1 MENVC
6 MANFYNQAT
15 LAYNGTTVNSNI
27 TTGEIMERVTVTKT
41 ALLDR
46 YYENSE
52 VTYVVTIK
60 NSGSTTLTNLILTDN
75 LGEYDYN
82 TQSLV
87 PLEYIQGA
95 ILYYVNGVL
104 QNTPTVTVGPPLT
117 ITGISIPAGGTVIIV
132 YKVRT
137 NQFAPLDPESS
148 IENTVSVIGDGIVT
162 PVTATETVYPESE
175 PILSI
180 TKALTPIVV
189 EENSRITYT
198 FTIENKGNVDVTA
211 GDSVVLT
218 DKFNPILSDITVT
231 FNGTAWTE
239 GVNYIY
245 DATTGEFSTVAGQI
259 TVPSATVTRNETTGA
274 VNITPGVSTITVTGT
289 I

>member
-87 PLEYIQGA
+87 PLEYIKDA

-104 QNTPTVTVGPPLT
+104 QDTPTITEGPPLS
-117 ITGISIPAGGTVIIV
+117 ITGINIPSGATAIIV
-132 YKVRT
+132 YKVKA
-137 NQFAPLDPESS
+137 NEYAPLNVEDS
-148 IENTVSVIGDGIVT
+148 IDNTVTVTGDGINT
-162 PVTATETVYPESE
+162 PITANETVFPESE
-175 PILSI
+175 PMLSI

-189 EENSRITYT
+189 ENNGRVTYT
-198 FTIENKGNVDVTA
+198 FTIENRGNVAIVAADNVI
-211 GDSVVLT
+211 LT
-218 DKFNPILSDITVT
+218 DKFDPILSDIEVT
-231 FNGTAWTE
+231 YNGTPWTE
-239 GVNYIY
+239 GNEYEY
-245 DATTGEFSTVAGQI
+245 NTTTGEFETKAGAI
-259 TVPSATVTRNETTGA
+259 TVPSATTTRDDTTGA
-274 VNITPGVSTITVTGT
+274 VSITPGVSTITVTGT

>member
-15 LAYNGTTVNSNI
+15 LAYNGKTVNSNI

-60 NSGSTTLTNLILTDN
+60 NSGSTSISNLILTDN

-82 TQSLV
+82 ELSLV

-137 NQFAPLDPESS
+137 NQFAPLDLESS
-148 IENTVSVIGDGIVT
+148 IENTVSVIGDGIIT
-162 PVTATETVYPESE
+162 PITANETVFPESE
-175 PILSI
+175 PMLSI

-189 EENSRITYT
+189 ENNGRVTYT
-198 FTIENKGNVDVTA
+198 FTIENRGNVAIVAADNVI
-211 GDSVVLT
+211 LT
-218 DKFNPILSDITVT
+218 DKFDPILSDIEVT
-231 FNGTAWTE
+231 YNGTPWTE
-239 GVNYIY
+239 GNEYEY
-245 DATTGEFSTVAGQI
+245 NTTTGEFETKAGAI
-259 TVPSATVTRNETTGA
+259 TGDF
-274 VNITPGVSTITVTGT
+274 VNNLI
-289 I
+289 

>member
-1 MENVC
+1 

-27 TTGEIMERVTVTKT
+27 TTGEIVERIIVTKT
-41 ALLDR
+41 AVLDR
-46 YYENSE
+46 YYADSE
-52 VTYVVTIK
+52 ITYVMTIR
-60 NSGSTTLTNLILTDN
+60 NSGSTSISNLILTDN

-82 TQSLV
+82 ELSLV

-137 NQFAPLDPESS
+137 NQFAPLDQESS
-148 IENTVSVIGDGIVT
+148 IENTVSVIGDGINT
-162 PVTATETVYPESE
+162 PITANETVYPQSE

-189 EENSRITYT
+189 EENSRITYS

-274 VNITPGVSTITVTGT
+274 VSITPGVSTITVTGT

>member
-1 MENVC
+1 

-15 LAYNGTTVNSNI
+15 LAYNGKTVNSNI
-27 TTGEIMERVTVTKT
+27 TIGEIVEKITVTKT
-41 ALLDR
+41 AVLDR
-46 YYENSE
+46 YYADSE
-52 VTYVVTIK
+52 ITYVITIK
-60 NSGSTTLTNLILTDN
+60 NSGSTSISNLILTDN

-82 TQSLV
+82 ELSLV

-137 NQFAPLDPESS
+137 NQFAPLDQESS
-148 IENTVSVIGDGIVT
+148 IENTVSVIGDGINT
-162 PVTATETVYPESE
+162 PITENETVYPQSE

-189 EENSRITYT
+189 EENSRITYS

-274 VNITPGVSTITVTGT
+274 VSITPGVSTITVTGT

>member
-60 NSGSTTLTNLILTDN
+60 NSGSTSISNLILTDN

-82 TQSLV
+82 ELSLV

-162 PVTATETVYPESE
+162 PVTATETVYPQSE

-198 FTIENKGNVDVTA
+198 FTIENKGIVDVTA

-231 FNGTAWTE
+231 FNGTTWTE

-259 TVPSATVTRNETTGA
+259 TVPSATTTRDDTTGA
-274 VNITPGVSTITVTGT
+274 VSITPGVSTITVTGT

>member
-1 MENVC
+1 
-6 MANFYNQAT
+6 MA
-15 LAYNGTTVNSNI
+15 LI
-27 TTGEIMERVTVTKT
+27 H
-41 ALLDR
+41 LLLP
-46 YYENSE
+46 N
-52 VTYVVTIK
+52 
-60 NSGSTTLTNLILTDN
+60 
-75 LGEYDYN
+75 
-82 TQSLV
+82 
-87 PLEYIQGA
+87 
-95 ILYYVNGVL
+95 
-104 QNTPTVTVGPPLT
+104 
-117 ITGISIPAGGTVIIV
+117 
-132 YKVRT
+132 
-137 NQFAPLDPESS
+137 
-148 IENTVSVIGDGIVT
+148 
-162 PVTATETVYPESE
+162 ETVYPQSE

-259 TVPSATVTRNETTGA
+259 TVPSATTTRDDTTGA
-274 VNITPGVSTITVTGT
+274 VSITPGVSTITVTGT

>member
-1 MENVC
+1 

-27 TTGEIMERVTVTKT
+27 TTGEIVERITVTKT
-41 ALLDR
+41 AVLDR
-46 YYENSE
+46 YYADSE
-52 VTYVVTIK
+52 ITYVMTIR
-60 NSGSTTLTNLILTDN
+60 NSGSTSISNLILTDN

-82 TQSLV
+82 ELSLV

-137 NQFAPLDPESS
+137 NQFAPLDQESS
-148 IENTVSVIGDGIVT
+148 IENTVSVIGDGINT
-162 PVTATETVYPESE
+162 PITANETVYPQSE

-180 TKALTPIVV
+180 TKALIPIVV
-189 EENSRITYT
+189 EENSRITYS

-274 VNITPGVSTITVTGT
+274 VSITPGVSTITVTGT

>member
-27 TTGEIMERVTVTKT
+27 TTGEIVERIIVTKT
-41 ALLDR
+41 AVLDR
-46 YYENSE
+46 YYADSE
-52 VTYVVTIK
+52 ITYVMTIR
-60 NSGSTTLTNLILTDN
+60 NSGSTSISNLILTDN

-82 TQSLV
+82 ELSLV

-137 NQFAPLDPESS
+137 NQFAPLDQESS
-148 IENTVSVIGDGIVT
+148 IENTVSVIGDGINT
-162 PVTATETVYPESE
+162 PITANETVYPQSE

-189 EENSRITYT
+189 EENSRITYS

-274 VNITPGVSTITVTGT
+274 VSITPGVSTITVTGT

>member
-1 MENVC
+1 

-15 LAYNGTTVNSNI
+15 LAYNGKTVNSNI
-27 TTGEIMERVTVTKT
+27 TIGEIVEKITVTKT
-41 ALLDR
+41 AVLDR
-46 YYENSE
+46 YYADSE
-52 VTYVVTIK
+52 ITYVITIK
-60 NSGSTTLTNLILTDN
+60 NSGSTSISNLILTDN

-82 TQSLV
+82 ELSLV

-137 NQFAPLDPESS
+137 NQFAPLDQESS
-148 IENTVSVIGDGIVT
+148 IENTVSVIGDGINT
-162 PVTATETVYPESE
+162 PITANETVYPQSE

-189 EENSRITYT
+189 EENSRITYS

-274 VNITPGVSTITVTGT
+274 VSITPGVSTITVTGT

>member
-1 MENVC
+1 

-87 PLEYIQGA
+87 PLEYIKDA

-104 QNTPTVTVGPPLT
+104 QDTPTITEGPPLS
-117 ITGISIPAGGTVIIV
+117 ITGINIPSGATAIIV
-132 YKVRT
+132 YKVKA
-137 NQFAPLDPESS
+137 NEYAPLNVEDS
-148 IENTVSVIGDGIVT
+148 IDNTVTVTGDGINT
-162 PVTATETVYPESE
+162 PITANETVFPESE
-175 PILSI
+175 PMLSI

-189 EENSRITYT
+189 ENNGRVTYT
-198 FTIENKGNVDVTA
+198 FTIENRGNVAIVAADNVI
-211 GDSVVLT
+211 LT
-218 DKFNPILSDITVT
+218 DKFDPILSDIEVT
-231 FNGTAWTE
+231 YNGTPWTE
-239 GVNYIY
+239 GNEYEY
-245 DATTGEFSTVAGQI
+245 NTTTGEFETKAGAI
-259 TVPSATVTRNETTGA
+259 TVPSATTTRDDTTGA
-274 VNITPGVSTITVTGT
+274 VSITPGVSTITVTGT

>member
-15 LAYNGTTVNSNI
+15 LAYNGKTVNSNI

-60 NSGSTTLTNLILTDN
+60 NSGSTSISNLILTDN

-82 TQSLV
+82 ELSLV

-117 ITGISIPAGGTVIIV
+117 ITGMGLC
-132 YKVRT
+132 
-137 NQFAPLDPESS
+137 Q
-148 IENTVSVIGDGIVT
+148 
-162 PVTATETVYPESE
+162 
-175 PILSI
+175 
-180 TKALTPIVV
+180 
-189 EENSRITYT
+189 
-198 FTIENKGNVDVTA
+198 
-211 GDSVVLT
+211 
-218 DKFNPILSDITVT
+218 
-231 FNGTAWTE
+231 
-239 GVNYIY
+239 
-245 DATTGEFSTVAGQI
+245 
-259 TVPSATVTRNETTGA
+259 
-274 VNITPGVSTITVTGT
+274 
-289 I
+289 

>member
-1 MENVC
+1 

-27 TTGEIMERVTVTKT
+27 TTGEIVERITVTKT
-41 ALLDR
+41 AVLDR
-46 YYENSE
+46 YYADSE
-52 VTYVVTIK
+52 ITYVMTIR
-60 NSGSTTLTNLILTDN
+60 NSGSTSISNLILTDN

-82 TQSLV
+82 ELSLV

-137 NQFAPLDPESS
+137 NQFAPLDQESS
-148 IENTVSVIGDGIVT
+148 IENTVSVIGDGINT
-162 PVTATETVYPESE
+162 PITANETVYPQSE

-189 EENSRITYT
+189 EENSRITYS

-274 VNITPGVSTITVTGT
+274 VSITPGVSTITVTGT

>member
-148 IENTVSVIGDGIVT
+148 IENTVSVIGDGINT
-162 PVTATETVYPESE
+162 PITANETVYPESG

-189 EENSRITYT
+189 EENSRITYA

>member
-1 MENVC
+1 

-27 TTGEIMERVTVTKT
+27 TTGEIVERITVTKT
-41 ALLDR
+41 AVLDR
-46 YYENSE
+46 YYADSE
-52 VTYVVTIK
+52 ITYVMTIR
-60 NSGSTTLTNLILTDN
+60 NSGSTSISNLILTNN

-82 TQSLV
+82 ELSLV

-137 NQFAPLDPESS
+137 NQFAPLDQESS
-148 IENTVSVIGDGIVT
+148 IENTVSVIGDGINT
-162 PVTATETVYPESE
+162 PITANETVYPQSE

-189 EENSRITYT
+189 EENSRITYS

-274 VNITPGVSTITVTGT
+274 VSITPGVSTITVTGT

>member
-87 PLEYIQGA
+87 PLEYIKDA

-104 QNTPTVTVGPPLT
+104 QDTPTITEGPPLS
-117 ITGISIPAGGTVIIV
+117 ITGINIPSGATAIIV
-132 YKVRT
+132 YKVKA
-137 NQFAPLDPESS
+137 NEYAPLNVEDS
-148 IENTVSVIGDGIVT
+148 IDNTVTVTGDGIVT
-162 PVTATETVYPESE
+162 PVTATETVYPQSE

-198 FTIENKGNVDVTA
+198 FTIENKGNVAIVAADNVI
-211 GDSVVLT
+211 LT
-218 DKFNPILSDITVT
+218 DKFDPILSDIEVT
-231 FNGTAWTE
+231 YNGTPWTE
-239 GVNYIY
+239 GNEYEY
-245 DATTGEFSTVAGQI
+245 NTTTGEFETKAGAI
-259 TVPSATVTRNETTGA
+259 TVPSATTTRDDTTGA
-274 VNITPGVSTITVTGT
+274 VSITPGVSTITVTGT

>member
-1 MENVC
+1 

-87 PLEYIQGA
+87 PLEYIKDA

-104 QNTPTVTVGPPLT
+104 QDTPTITEGPPLS
-117 ITGISIPAGGTVIIV
+117 ITGINIPSGATAIIV
-132 YKVRT
+132 YKVKA
-137 NQFAPLDPESS
+137 NEYAPLNVEDS
-148 IENTVSVIGDGIVT
+148 IDNTVTVTGDGIVT
-162 PVTATETVYPESE
+162 PVTATETVYPQSE

-198 FTIENKGNVDVTA
+198 FTIENKGNVAIVAADNVI
-211 GDSVVLT
+211 LT
-218 DKFNPILSDITVT
+218 DKFDPILSDIEVT
-231 FNGTAWTE
+231 YNGTPWTE
-239 GVNYIY
+239 GNEYEY
-245 DATTGEFSTVAGQI
+245 NTTTGEFETKAGAI
-259 TVPSATVTRNETTGA
+259 TVPSATTTRDDTTGA
-274 VNITPGVSTITVTGT
+274 VSITPGVSTITVTGT

>member
-1 MENVC
+1 

-15 LAYNGTTVNSNI
+15 LSYNGTTVNSNI

-60 NSGSTTLTNLILTDN
+60 NSGSTSISNLILTDN

-82 TQSLV
+82 ELSLV

-137 NQFAPLDPESS
+137 NQFAPLDQESS
-148 IENTVSVIGDGIVT
+148 IENTVSVIGDGINT
-162 PVTATETVYPESE
+162 PITANETVYPQSE

-189 EENSRITYT
+189 EENSRITYS

-274 VNITPGVSTITVTGT
+274 VSITPGVSTITVTGT

>member
-1 MENVC
+1 

-15 LAYNGTTVNSNI
+15 LAYNGKTVNSNI

-60 NSGSTTLTNLILTDN
+60 NSGSTSISNLILTDN

-82 TQSLV
+82 ELSLV

-117 ITGISIPAGGTVIIV
+117 ITGISIPAGGTVTIV

-162 PVTATETVYPESE
+162 PVTATETVYPQSE

-231 FNGTAWTE
+231 FNGTTWTE

-259 TVPSATVTRNETTGA
+259 TVPSATTTRNDTTGA
-274 VNITPGVSTITVTGT
+274 VSITPGVSTITVTGT

>member
-1 MENVC
+1 

-27 TTGEIMERVTVTKT
+27 TTGEIVERITVTKT
-41 ALLDR
+41 AVLDR
-46 YYENSE
+46 YYADSE
-52 VTYVVTIK
+52 ITYVMTIR
-60 NSGSTTLTNLILTDN
+60 NSGSTSISNLILTDN

-82 TQSLV
+82 ELSLV

-137 NQFAPLDPESS
+137 NQFAPLDQESS
-148 IENTVSVIGDGIVT
+148 IENTVSVIGDGINT
-162 PVTATETVYPESE
+162 PITANETVYPQSE

-189 EENSRITYT
+189 EENSRITYS

-239 GVNYIY
+239 GVNYR
-245 DATTGEFSTVAGQI
+245 EFI
-259 TVPSATVTRNETTGA
+259 IFLIE
-274 VNITPGVSTITVTGT
+274 
-289 I
+289 

>member
-27 TTGEIMERVTVTKT
+27 TTGEIVERITVTKT
-41 ALLDR
+41 AVLDR
-46 YYENSE
+46 YYADSE
-52 VTYVVTIK
+52 ITYVMTIR
-60 NSGSTTLTNLILTDN
+60 NSGSTSISNLILTDN

-82 TQSLV
+82 ELSLV

-137 NQFAPLDPESS
+137 NQFAPLDQESS
-148 IENTVSVIGDGIVT
+148 IENTVSVIGDGINT
-162 PVTATETVYPESE
+162 PITANETVYPQSE

-259 TVPSATVTRNETTGA
+259 TVPSATTTRDDTTGA
-274 VNITPGVSTITVTGT
+274 VSITPGVSTITVTGT

>member
-15 LAYNGTTVNSNI
+15 LAYNGKTVNSNI
-27 TTGEIMERVTVTKT
+27 TIGEIVEKITVTKT
-41 ALLDR
+41 AVLDR
-46 YYENSE
+46 YYADSE
-52 VTYVVTIK
+52 ITYVITIR
-60 NSGSTTLTNLILTDN
+60 NSGSTSISNLILTDN

-82 TQSLV
+82 ELSLV

-137 NQFAPLDPESS
+137 NQFAPLDLESS
-148 IENTVSVIGDGIVT
+148 IENTVSVIGDGINT
-162 PVTATETVYPESE
+162 PITANETIFPESE
-175 PILSI
+175 PMLSI

-189 EENSRITYT
+189 ENNGRVTYT
-198 FTIENKGNVDVTA
+198 FTIENRGNVAIVAADNVI
-211 GDSVVLT
+211 LT
-218 DKFNPILSDITVT
+218 DKFDPILSDIEVT
-231 FNGTAWTE
+231 YNGTPWTE
-239 GVNYIY
+239 GNEYEY
-245 DATTGEFSTVAGQI
+245 NTTTGEFETKAGAI
-259 TVPSATVTRNETTGA
+259 TVPSATTTRDDTTGA
-274 VNITPGVSTITVTGT
+274 VSITPGVSTITVSGT